1 MKRIK
6 KAAIFLSLIIGVS
19 VSIAY
24 KSDFFEIAKQLE
36 IYTTLFKELNM
47 YYIDDIN
54 PAKINEVGINS
65 MLKSLDPYTR
75 FYDEQGVENARIN
88 ANGQYGGTGLEAD
101 FKNNKLIVTDII
113 EVSPAAKNA
122 LFIGDEILAINEIA
136 IDAEQKE
143 TSLSQLRGLPDT
155 KIILKI
161 KRQNKSFEKELSL
174 VSIIK
179 NPVPYYSLLENKSGY
194 IALAKFNEK
203 SFDKVEEA
211 FLSLKEQGMTRLIL
225 DLRGNPGGLLNQAI
239 AIVSL
244 VVPKGSLVVTTKAK
258 VEKWSETYRTM
269 EEPLDLTIPLVV
281 LVNGRSAS
289 ASEIVSGALQDL
301 DRAVIVG
308 TRSYGKG
315 LVQRFRK
322 LTYGTQFK
330 LTISKYYTPSGR
342 NIQEMDYTNRVSDSI
357 PKFSDQER
365 PKFNTKNG
373 RKILGG
379 GGITPDLIVALPSTT
394 KTTKALFKTEAVFD
408 FATQYYYKHPH
419 IDSIIDFSLTPSD
432 FQDFVTYVKTDEA
445 FVSPVQKSIET
456 SKKLAL
462 KAGLN
467 VDKMYQK
474 LIDDISIE
482 QFSHFQK
489 DKNDINEALSSEI
502 IRRYY
507 FEKGMYQYNLSRD
520 NTLKNAI
527 NLLNNNTKYQAILH

>member
-203 SFDKVEEA
+203 AFDKVEEA
-211 FLSLKEQGMTRLIL
+211 FLSLKEQGMTHLIL

-244 VVPKGSLVVTTKAK
+244 FVPKGSLVVTTKAK

-269 EEPLDLTIPLVV
+269 KEPLDLTMPLVV

-342 NIQEMDYTNRVSDSI
+342 NIQEMDYTNRVGDSI

-419 IDSIIDFSLTPSD
+419 IDSIIDFSLKPSD
-432 FQDFVTYVKTDEA
+432 FQDFVTYVKTDET
-445 FVSPVQKSIET
+445 FISPVQKSIET
-456 SKKLAL
+456 SKKMAL
-462 KAGLN
+462 KADLN
-467 VDKMYQK
+467 VEKIYQK
-474 LIDDISIE
+474 LIDEISIE